1 MTCLVVGRAVR
12 IISPKNEDNLVVNH
26 LFTFYCHTHFIIDST
41 IASTACLQECG
52 RLRLPECMDAV
63 QPNKPDDI
71 ECNMCGGEAKSL
83 SLRRLAIVQR

>member
-1 MTCLVVGRAVR
+1 MTCLVRQAVDRALH
-12 IISPKNEDNLVVNH
+12 ILSPKNEDNH
-26 LFTFYCHTHFIIDST
+26 LFTFYCHKHFIIDST

-52 RLRLPECMDAV
+52 RLRLPECMDDV